1 MLFRSLPEPLQN
13 RISGAPVSCLPGK
26 LRKYYLTHF
35 SDHLSVTFVVELLPE
50 NSVWSRSSCINH
62 ELKVIFEEN
71 KQGFEE

>member
-1 MLFRSLPEPLQN
+1 M
-13 RISGAPVSCLPGK
+13 SCLPGK
-26 LRKYYLTHF
+26 LRKYYLTDF